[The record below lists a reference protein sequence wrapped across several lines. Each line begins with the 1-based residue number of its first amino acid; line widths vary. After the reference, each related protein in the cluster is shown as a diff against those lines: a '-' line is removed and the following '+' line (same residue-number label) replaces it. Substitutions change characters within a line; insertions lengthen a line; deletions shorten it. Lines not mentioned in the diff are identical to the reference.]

1 LLRLKVVLAIKNLSN
16 SEMFKNSNTR
26 IKNHGKK
33 VLYHMLILKNLRTSI
48 ASLKT
53 TLIIMTEYSRLL
65 GKLIMIK
72 KLQKLQL
79 KKSATKE
86 ILMNY
91 QENF

>member
-1 LLRLKVVLAIKNLSN
+1 
-16 SEMFKNSNTR
+16 
-26 IKNHGKK
+26 
-33 VLYHMLILKNLRTSI
+33 
-48 ASLKT
+48 
-53 TLIIMTEYSRLL
+53 MTEFSRLL

-91 QENF
+91 QESFWQKIGQELSMLNTGKHMEKDQI

>member
-1 LLRLKVVLAIKNLSN
+1 
-16 SEMFKNSNTR
+16 M
-26 IKNHGKK
+26 
-33 VLYHMLILKNLRTSI
+33 M
-48 ASLKT
+48 
-53 TLIIMTEYSRLL
+53 EYSRLL

-91 QENF
+91 QESFWQKTGQEQNMPNIGKLTEKDQS

>member
-1 LLRLKVVLAIKNLSN
+1 MMEFL
-16 SEMFKNSNTR
+16 
-26 IKNHGKK
+26 
-33 VLYHMLILKNLRTSI
+33 
-48 ASLKT
+48 
-53 TLIIMTEYSRLL
+53 RLL

-91 QENF
+91 QENFWQRTGQEQNMLNIGKLMVKDQI